1 MKIFISR
8 GTFQRMYYLV
18 KMENTIRIPPAYI
31 GEDLDD
37 VSEKIVKETFEGT
50 MNKQNGLVVIT
61 RDVSRKGEG
70 YILHGDGA
78 IYQQVTFEALTYK
91 PEVHEVVDAVVCDIV
106 EFGAF
111 CHIGPLDAL
120 IHKSQIMDDKVI
132 IDVENK
138 RMEGKEK
145 KKSLKLGDKVR
156 VRIVTV
162 SLNEMNPRESKIGLT
177 MRQPGLGKAEW
188 KIDKK
193 TEERDKK

>member
-1 MKIFISR
+1 
-8 GTFQRMYYLV
+8 MYYLV

-31 GEDLDD
+31 GDDLNS

-50 MNKQNGLVVIT
+50 MNKENGLIVVA
-61 RDVSRKGEG
+61 RDVTRIGGG

-78 IYQQVTFEALTYK
+78 IYQQVIFEALTFK
-91 PEVHEVVDAVVCDIV
+91 PEVYEVIDAIICDVV

-120 IHKSQIMDDKVI
+120 VHKSQIMDDKVI

-138 RMEGKEK
+138 RLEGKEK
-145 KKSLKLGDKVR
+145 KKALKIGDKVR
-156 VRIVTV
+156 TRIVTV

-177 MRQPGLGKAEW
+177 MRQPGLGKEEW
-188 KIDKK
+188 KKEKKDKGS
-193 TEERDKK
+193 EKK